1 MLMSWSPEECRD
13 QGEPQGDRYSLCAKL
28 VEKPD
33 RGSEEHLEPGLG
45 PIIIRSASGPT
56 LAFWQ
61 AVLVGDVGSVSRI
74 LSDSSTGL
82 APDSIFDTSD
92 PERWRDYR
100 FNIRALSTSRGMEG
114 SEWERGGL
122 QTELRVPSFRLCQ
135 HHPFDWQLF
144 IIPWDLRPLLL
155 SS

>member
-1 MLMSWSPEECRD
+1 MSWSPEECRD
-13 QGEPQGDRYSLCAKL
+13 QGETQGDRYSLCARL

-33 RGSEEHLEPGLG
+33 RGCEEHLEPDPG
-45 PIIIRSASGPT
+45 PIIIRTASGPA

-74 LSDSSTGL
+74 LLDSSTGL

-100 FNIRALSTSRGMEG
+100 FNIRALSTGWGMEG
-114 SEWERGGL
+114 LRGREEGFRSSSGSL
-122 QTELRVPSFRLCQ
+122 PSTTAS
-135 HHPFDWQLF
+135 
-144 IIPWDLRPLLL
+144 IIPLTCSSLL
-155 SS
+155 SLGT

>member
-1 MLMSWSPEECRD
+1 MSWSPEECRD

-135 HHPFDWQLF
+135 HHPLDWQLF
-144 IIPWDLRPLLL
+144 IIP
-155 SS
+155 